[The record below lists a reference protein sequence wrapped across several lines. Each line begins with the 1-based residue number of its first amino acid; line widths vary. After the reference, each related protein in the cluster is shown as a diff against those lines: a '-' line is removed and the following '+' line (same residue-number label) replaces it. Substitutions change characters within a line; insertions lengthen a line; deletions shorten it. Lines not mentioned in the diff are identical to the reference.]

1 MTKRECLMYVKEN
14 LIDTV
19 ADAEIHDELVA
30 WVDKEIVALEKKAA
44 SAKTYAAKKRA
55 ENDAMTDAIV
65 SVLTGEFQTIEAI
78 TAQIDGEDV
87 TKAKVQARLTKL
99 FKAGTVVKDTVNA
112 AAEGE
117 KKRMVVAY
125 AIPACEA

>member
-1 MTKRECLMYVKEN
+1 MTKRECLTYINDN
-14 LIDTV
+14 LIPTITDEVTRNELTDYV
-19 ADAEIHDELVA
+19 A
-30 WVDKEIVALEKKAA
+30 KEIAALEKKAA

-55 ENDAMTDAIV
+55 ENDAMTNAIA
-65 SVLTGEFQTIEAI
+65 SVLTTEFQTIDAI
-78 TAQIDGEDV
+78 TAQVDGEDV

-99 FKAGTVVKDTVNA
+99 FKAGTIVKDTVNA

-125 AIPACEA
+125 AIPA

>member
-65 SVLTGEFQTIEAI
+65 SVLTGEFQTIDTI